1 MKKIH
6 GLYLAM
12 IFALVFVFSG
22 STAFAEGKI
31 GFFSMEQLM
40 KESVE
45 GKKALDEIKRMAEKS
60 QTAITAKENELRGL
74 KEELEKQSNLMKPEV
89 LKEKETTYQ
98 KKVRDYQILV
108 NNSNDELQAKQ
119 QEITSG
125 IYPEV
130 MKIIQSIGSKEKYAM
145 IINISVIPVDYWDKA
160 NDLTAR
166 IITEF
171 NRTYK
176 PKK

>member
-1 MKKIH
+1 MV
-6 GLYLAM
+6 
-12 IFALVFVFSG
+12 FALVFVFSG
-22 STAFAEGKI
+22 SMAFAEEKI

-45 GKKALDEIKRMAEKS
+45 GKRAFEEFKKMAEKS
-60 QTAITAKENELRGL
+60 QAAVMAKEKELLGL
-74 KEELEKQSNLMKPEV
+74 KEELEKQGNLMRPEV
-89 LKEKETTYQ
+89 FKEKETTYQ
-98 KKVRDYQILV
+98 KKIRDFQILV
-108 NNSNDELQAKQ
+108 DDSNTELRTKER
-119 QEITSG
+119 EITSG

-130 MKIIQSIGSKEKYAM
+130 MKIIQSIGSKEKYTM

>member
-1 MKKIH
+1 M
-6 GLYLAM
+6 
-12 IFALVFVFSG
+12 
-22 STAFAEGKI
+22 AFAEGKI

-45 GKKALDEIKRMAEKS
+45 GKRALDEIKKMAEKS
-60 QTAITAKENELRGL
+60 QAAITARENELRGL
-74 KEELEKQSNLMKPEV
+74 KEELEKQGNLMRPEV
-89 LKEKETTYQ
+89 LKEKETNYQ
-98 KKVRDYQILV
+98 KKIRDYQILV
-108 NNSNDELQAKQ
+108 NDSNGELQTKQ
-119 QEITSG
+119 QEITSA

-130 MKIIQSIGSKEKYAM
+130 MKIIQSIGSREKYTM